1 MGLGLSLLLSAS
13 GVLVAAV
20 AFHNR
25 NKPEWKRDMR
35 AIYIIALGQ
44 VALGSFLLAQSMT
57 VR

>member
-44 VALGSFLLAQSMT
+44 VALGTVSFLLS
-57 VR
+57 R